1 MTSSAVLFDLYYTL
15 VGWDAAA
22 YLEMFTGHLG
32 VPPQRVQ
39 DALDSTRDA
48 RHLGAYGDLDGD
60 IAAILIALGEH
71 PEPELVAE
79 VEHLRK
85 TFTSERVELYPDGLP
100 AIRALRE
107 GGTRVALVSNCSFD
121 TSPLI
126 ERLELA
132 REFDAIILSFE
143 VGILKPDPGIYE
155 AALSSLGDISPEE
168 ALFVDDQPVFCDAAK
183 ALGLDTRLIRRNYS
197 GPSEQKETNG
207 HVVIASLAELRL

>member
-22 YLEMFTGHLG
+22 YLELFSGHLE
-32 VPPQRVQ
+32 VAPQRVK

-48 RHLGAYGDLDGD
+48 RHLGQCGDLDGD
-60 IAAILIALGEH
+60 IAAILIALGER

-79 VEHLRK
+79 MEQLRK
-85 TFTSERVELYPDGLP
+85 TFVSATVQLYPDSLP

-121 TSPLI
+121 TPPLI

-155 AALSSLGDISPEE
+155 AALSSLATSRPKRLSSSMISPSS
-168 ALFVDDQPVFCDAAK
+168 ATRPQPSGWIPGSSCATPPDLRSRK
-183 ALGLDTRLIRRNYS
+183 RRT
-197 GPSEQKETNG
+197 GM
-207 HVVIASLAELRL
+207 L